1 MKIKI
6 DRKRTKP
13 ISGYF
18 SLFILISLTLTLLSC
33 KGAPEPFGSEGI
45 SIYSGATEWI
55 KKNYEGE
62 TVHPDSSIIH
72 KRVYFQDG
80 KFMLIH
86 FKSNKSKG
94 YLYHQVSSSLW
105 KDFKTASNVN
115 QFYKSRIKE
124 NIEIYLKLKK

>member
-1 MKIKI
+1 MKI

-18 SLFILISLTLTLLSC
+18 SFFIMISLTLTLLSC
-33 KGAPEPFGSEGI
+33 EGKPEPFSSEGI
-45 SIYSGATEWI
+45 STYSEATEWV
-55 KKNYEGE
+55 KKNCEGE
-62 TVHPDSSIIH
+62 TVHPGSSKIH
-72 KRVYFQDG
+72 KMVYFPKG

-105 KDFKTASNVN
+105 KDFKTTSDVDH
-115 QFYKSRIKE
+115 FYKSRIKGNE
-124 NIEIYLKLKK
+124 TIYLKLNS